1 MTRRKKSSTGKKLP
15 ANVAKKRPQKQKA
28 AKSTIQA
35 VSEVAPEAVVAEQAI
50 KTEAKRV
57 RRTPEVSAAE
67 ALPAPAASRRSL
79 GLAERLA
86 IVAGGV
92 FLVVG
97 IVGLLQ
103 RPDTSVPVTDVKKQ
117 NIPMTLEDFKDDPA
131 IQQAIQKQL
140 GEQGT
145 AAPTPQQQQTQSPQ
159 TAGGNLQAPA
169 NSLQP

>member
-28 AKSTIQA
+28 AKAATQA
-35 VSEVAPEAVVAEQAI
+35 APEVTPEAVVAERAI
-50 KTEAKRV
+50 KIEARRV

-67 ALPAPAASRRSL
+67 ALPAPARRSL

-97 IVGLLQ
+97 IVGVLQ

-117 NIPMTLEDFKDDPA
+117 NIPMSLDDFKDDPA
-131 IQQAIQKQL
+131 IQQVIQKQL

-145 AAPTPQQQQTQSPQ
+145 AAPTPQQQQAQSPQ